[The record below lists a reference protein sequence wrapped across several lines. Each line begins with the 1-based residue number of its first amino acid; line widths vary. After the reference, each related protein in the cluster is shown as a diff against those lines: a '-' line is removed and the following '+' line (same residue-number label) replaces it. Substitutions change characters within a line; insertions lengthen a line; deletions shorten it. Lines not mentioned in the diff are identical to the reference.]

1 MKAIITNEEGT
12 MKDYQESLDKLFKQA
27 QPNNPTYGIMYKEE
41 KANLQSLVD
50 KSIPMKIYRQDE
62 DGVLGECPCCSD
74 RIDMSC
80 RHYQKESPNHCPNC
94 GQKLD
99 WSDSNE

>member
-1 MKAIITNEEGT
+1 MKAIITNESKEQEALNDFLNEEIDNKIYL
-12 MKDYQESLDKLFKQA
+12 KDIHIASGEILQA
-27 QPNNPTYGIMYKEE
+27 
-41 KANLQSLVD
+41 LVD